1 MRAPE
6 REPEA
11 KPAGLGTL
19 LRTVAPLGPSR
30 ILSRGLRPAR
40 AWSRRLLHVAGAGP
54 GILPWRARA
63 VPLWPAH
70 EETWSPPA
78 RFRFLGTER
87 DLGNLR
93 DWRHPGSRL
102 WSYHLHYLDG
112 LRQADVPAAERLRLL
127 EAWVAGNPPGT
138 RPAWEPYPTALRLV
152 NALAFLSAS
161 GREPSPDVLASL
173 SRQAWWLA
181 GTLEWDVGANHLW
194 KNALALA
201 WAGRLL
207 GGEAAA
213 RWRRRGDA
221 LLRRELRRQVLAD
234 GFHYERTPTY
244 HALLVED
251 LLRLDSLLEGEEGPL
266 RAEVRDALVRTGAA
280 LATVLHPDGEIA
292 LLNDSAF
299 GQAPSGDALV
309 GAASARV
316 GCRLE
321 ALQGGLP
328 QAGILRLE
336 CQGTVL
342 FFDVGD
348 TGDRRQPGHAHA
360 DTLTLE
366 LSMDGRRVVV
376 DAGVHDYEGGA
387 LRRYARGT
395 LAHNTVVIDDADQ
408 SEMWDVF
415 RVGRRARPLEVK
427 VGRKDGLPWA
437 SAAHDGYRG
446 LPGSPL
452 PRRTIE
458 GLPGGVFR
466 IHDEVTGAG
475 AHRVRSSLRVHP
487 ALTAHLVDGNRVTL
501 EGEGLRLVVVRE
513 SGPTFSL
520 EDGWYFPRMGERREC
535 PVVVQRSEVVLP
547 ASLAVRIERL
557 PR

>member
-1 MRAPE
+1 ME
-6 REPEA
+6 
-11 KPAGLGTL
+11 
-19 LRTVAPLGPSR
+19 
-30 ILSRGLRPAR
+30 
-40 AWSRRLLHVAGAGP
+40 H
-54 GILPWRARA
+54 
-63 VPLWPAH
+63 
-70 EETWSPPA
+70 
-78 RFRFLGTER
+78 

-127 EAWVAGNPPGT
+127 EAWIAGNPPGR

-152 NALAFLSAS
+152 NALAFLSAT
-161 GREPSPDVLASL
+161 GREPSSDVLASL

-194 KNALALA
+194 KDALALA

-244 HALLVED
+244 HALLVDD
-251 LLRLDSLLEGEEGPL
+251 LLRLDTLLDGEEGPL
-266 RAEVRDALVRTGAA
+266 RAEVQDALARAGAA

-299 GQAPSGDALV
+299 GQAPRGDVLV

-321 ALQGGLP
+321 ARQGGLP

-348 TGDRRQPGHAHA
+348 TGDRQQPGHAHA

-366 LSMDGRRVVV
+366 LSVDGRRVVV
-376 DAGVHDYEGGA
+376 DAGVHDYEGGE

-395 LAHNTVVIDDADQ
+395 AAHNTLTVDATDQ
-408 SEMWDVF
+408 SEMWGVF
-415 RVGRRARPLEVK
+415 RVGRRARPLDVQE
-427 VGRKDGLPWA
+427 GRRDGLPWA

-446 LPGSPL
+446 LPGAPL
-452 PRRTIE
+452 HRRRIE
-458 GLPGGVFR
+458 ALPGGGFR
-466 IHDEVTGAG
+466 IQDEVTGAG
-475 AHRVRSSLRVHP
+475 LHGVRSSLRVHP
-487 ALTAHLVDGNRVTL
+487 SLHARLAGDSRITV
-501 EGEGLRLVVVRE
+501 EGEGVQVELCRE
-513 SGPTFSL
+513 SGPPFSL
-520 EDGWYFPRMGERREC
+520 EEGWYFPRMGERLRC
-535 PVVVQRSEVVLP
+535 TVVVQRTEAALP
-547 ASLAVRIERL
+547 VTFACRVQRA